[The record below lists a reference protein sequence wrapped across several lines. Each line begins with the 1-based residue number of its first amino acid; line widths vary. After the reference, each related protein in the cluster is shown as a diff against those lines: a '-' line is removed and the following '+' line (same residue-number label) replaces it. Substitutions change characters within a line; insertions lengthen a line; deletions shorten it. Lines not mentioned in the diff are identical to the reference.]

1 MDVDWPA
8 FTPLISET
16 SFRLLKLVAL
26 QESGKDAALE
36 IRLGLLL
43 CSFDLKNCPEYHAL
57 SYTWGKPLYSSIECI
72 EEEDVQPQDP
82 IYVALGNAESGQ
94 EFKSEETDTDWKAF
108 SVSENLWDALVQLA
122 SSGYMDRWLW
132 IDAACIDQ
140 RNVVEKGMQVAM
152 MGEIYSNASQ
162 VIVWLGSDT
171 SDLEDFLWLNKD
183 FLNGIGL
190 YIQEFGVEDLMQQT
204 PFNQKLLGFLKL
216 NPPCGDWVFC
226 WQKYMSFCRRRR
238 WFSRIVRLQSHFL
251 HHIGQLIQYRAEVL
265 IFSVCSG
272 SSRRLRLHEMLLF
285 FVEKR
290 QYLGTMSTLSAGC
303 FES

>member
-1 MDVDWPA
+1 MDVEWPA
-8 FTPLISET
+8 FTPLTSET

-26 QESGKDAALE
+26 QESGKDAATG

-43 CSFDLKNCPEYHAL
+43 CNFDLRNCPEYHAL

-72 EEEDVQPQDP
+72 EEEDFQPQEP

-94 EFKSEETDTDWKAF
+94 ESKSGEVNTDWKAF

-140 RNVVEKGMQVAM
+140 RNVVEKGTQVAM

-162 VIVWLGSDT
+162 VVVWLGSDT
-171 SDLEDFLWLNKD
+171 SDLEDFLWLNTD

-204 PFNQKLLGFLKL
+204 PFNQKLLGFLNL

-238 WFSRIVRLQSHFL
+238 WFSRIVWLQSHFL
-251 HHIGQLIQYRAEVL
+251 HHIGQSIQDCAEVL
-265 IFSVCSG
+265 IYFG
-272 SSRRLRLHEMLLF
+272 M
-285 FVEKR
+285 
-290 QYLGTMSTLSAGC
+290 
-303 FES
+303 